1 MSLVMLAAVVGTMGL
16 AQSEQ
21 KLLGDRLVEVA
32 ASPADGFHHPYFL
45 RLPATMAGGTS
56 YLLVEPNNT
65 GAVSDNP
72 AVHRAAALRTA
83 SGRSVG
89 GPVAEALRAPLLV
102 PVFPRPAQLHQ
113 TYTHAL
119 DRDTLL
125 VQKGPLQRLD
135 LQLLAMVADAR
146 KRLRARNLSLHDRIL
161 LIGFSASGSFV
172 NRFTA
177 LHPDRVQAVAAGGVN
192 GVLILPAAKSGDHEL
207 PFPLGTKD
215 LRTFTGASF
224 QATRWKQVPQF
235 LFLGADDNNDAVAF
249 DDGYSRLE
257 RQTVHA
263 VLGQRMQPDRWRK
276 AQALYRAAGAN
287 VQFRTYP
294 GVGHGTNGAIHREL
308 IEFFRA
314 ASSESH

>member
-1 MSLVMLAAVVGTMGL
+1 MLAAVVGSMGL

-21 KLLGDRLVEVA
+21 MLLGDRLVEVA
-32 ASPADGFHHPYFL
+32 ASADDGFHHPYFL
-45 RLPATMAGGTS
+45 RLPAKTPGGTS

-65 GAVSDNP
+65 GAVSDDP
-72 AVHRAAALRTA
+72 AVHREAALRTA
-83 SGRSVG
+83 SGRSIG
-89 GPVAEALRAPLLV
+89 GPVAEELRVPLLV

-119 DRDTLL
+119 DRDSLL
-125 VQKGPLQRLD
+125 VQKGPLRRLD
-135 LQLLAMVADAR
+135 LQLLAMVADAG
-146 KRLRARNLSLHDRIL
+146 KRLRARNLPLHERFL
-161 LIGFSASGSFV
+161 LIGFSASGTFA

-192 GVLILPAAKSGDHEL
+192 GVLLLPQAKAGDHVL
-207 PFPLGTKD
+207 PFPLGTED

-249 DDGYSRLE
+249 DDGYSRVE
-257 RQTVHA
+257 RKTVHA
-263 VLGQRMQPDRWRK
+263 VLGQRMQPDRWQK
-276 AQALYRAAGAN
+276 AQALYLAAGAN
-287 VQFRTYP
+287 VQFRTYA

-308 IEFFRA
+308 ARSRRRGSVA
-314 ASSESH
+314 